1 LKTHNGGRQPEEFR
15 LKGKRVEHGKH
26 LSTLIS
32 SVNCFGVTE
41 GYLEIGDRFRSFYI
55 HVDQSISYVPALLTY
70 IETARKN
77 LFRLQFSARELDDTS
92 AKNIIKT
99 INVPREFSVRIS
111 KEKE

>member
-1 LKTHNGGRQPEEFR
+1 
-15 LKGKRVEHGKH
+15 
-26 LSTLIS
+26 
-32 SVNCFGVTE
+32 
-41 GYLEIGDRFRSFYI
+41 
-55 HVDQSISYVPALLTY
+55 VDQSISYVPALLTY

-99 INVPREFSVRIS
+99 LNVPREFSVRIS